1 LCLRL
6 GKPPSKRRC
15 DMNQQAVA
23 IIADYL
29 SRRPMGRVVRVMKT
43 GEDDYLMGVEDV
55 RDGRV
60 QLIHGTSD
68 LEIWR
73 TSFQEGRCNPPTG
86 AICGVCDRI
95 HTNRDFDGELFPN
108 CLQCHVELV
117 EVYAELQSRGGASD
131 E

>member
-1 LCLRL
+1 MKQR
-6 GKPPSKRRC
+6 
-15 DMNQQAVA
+15 AVA
-23 IIADYL
+23 IVADYL
-29 SRRPMGRVVRVMKT
+29 SKRPLGRVVRVMKS

-68 LEIWR
+68 LEVWL
-73 TSFQEGRCNPPTG
+73 TSFKEGRCVQPAG

-95 HTNRDFDGELFPN
+95 HTDRDVDGELFEH
-108 CLQCHVELV
+108 CVSCQVELV
-117 EVYAELQSRGGASD
+117 EILAEFSSRRG